1 MRIIEAK
8 SKMGTSFADAI
19 SIEMTDTHDG
29 VGYERF
35 LLEKKYPSYK
45 LLKQSFIEK
54 DGKFYDVLDI
64 ALPNDKKTS
73 VYFDISNFYGKYTH
87 S

>member
-1 MRIIEAK
+1 MIEAK

-19 SIEMTDTHDG
+19 SIEMTDTRDG

-35 LLEKKYPSYK
+35 LLEKKYPGYK
-45 LLKQSFIEK
+45 LLKQWLIEK

-64 ALPNDKKTS
+64 ELPNGKKTS
-73 VYFDISNFYGKYTH
+73 VHFDISNFYGKYTH